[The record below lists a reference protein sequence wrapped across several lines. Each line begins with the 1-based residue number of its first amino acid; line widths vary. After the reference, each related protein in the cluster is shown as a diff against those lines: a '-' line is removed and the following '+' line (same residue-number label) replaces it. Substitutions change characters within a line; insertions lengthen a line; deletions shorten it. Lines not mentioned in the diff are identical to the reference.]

1 MVEAVMLQESVIV
14 AGHPRSGTSL
24 TCQLVESAG
33 VTFPSDFDGD
43 DYNQAG
49 YYELERSKE
58 LSKDLIDEAMTE
70 DNTREMNNLVR
81 RLNDLDG
88 LSGLK
93 IVRIPALFFYRHIA
107 KDLRVVFVY
116 RHPANVKA
124 SLLKRGISE
133 FPISWYDN
141 NNAIVAAYENI
152 ERSIVVSYDA
162 LLNREGHVEQGF
174 EKLGLNVDMDLAS
187 EDQRT
192 QSNSR
197 MCVTRDE
204 EKVYERLQTLEEE
217 SCSGGT
223 SSSLFF

>member
-1 MVEAVMLQESVIV
+1 MVDAVMLQKSVMV

-33 VTFPSDFDGD
+33 VHFPSDFEGD
-43 DYNQAG
+43 DYNQGG

-58 LSKDLIDEAMTE
+58 LSKNLIDEAMTE
-70 DNTREMNNLVR
+70 ENTEEMNNLVR
-81 RLNDLDG
+81 RLNDIEG

-107 KDLRVVFVY
+107 RDLRVIFVY

-124 SLLKRGISE
+124 SLLKRGISG

-152 ERSIVVSYDA
+152 ENSIVVSYES
-162 LLNREGHVEQGF
+162 LLNREGHVREGF
-174 EKLGLNVDMDLAS
+174 DQLGLDVDLSLVS
-187 EDQRT
+187 EEQRT
-192 QSNSR
+192 QTDSR
-197 MCVTRDE
+197 MCITRDE
-204 EKVYERLQTLEEE
+204 EKIYDRLRELEEE
-217 SCSGGT
+217 SCSTGD
-223 SSSLFF
+223 SSFFL